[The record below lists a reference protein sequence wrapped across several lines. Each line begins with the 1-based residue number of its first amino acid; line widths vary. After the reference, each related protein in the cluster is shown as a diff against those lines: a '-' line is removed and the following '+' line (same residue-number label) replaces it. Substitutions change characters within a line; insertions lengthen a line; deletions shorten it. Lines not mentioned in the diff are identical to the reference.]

1 MILFYGRAQKTHHL
15 RSHQESTDGNS
26 ISIIVVAL
34 LCRSGLI
41 AREVVIE
48 WGSLISI
55 GMMTFNVIEA
65 TIIIMTFKI

>member
-1 MILFYGRAQKTHHL
+1 M
-15 RSHQESTDGNS
+15 
-26 ISIIVVAL
+26 VAL